1 MELRGK
7 TALLTGAT
15 GGLGRAI
22 ATALAERGASLVL
35 SSRKR
40 EELEGLAAELQ
51 GEHRVAVADL
61 AEPGAAIALLAEA
74 GDIDVLVANAAL
86 PGSGKLDGFTQN
98 EVERALRVNL
108 ESPILM
114 AHSLVPK
121 MIERGSGHIVM
132 IGSLSGVAPTAR
144 QTIYNAT
151 KFGLRG
157 FTLALREDLRE
168 TGASAS
174 LVAPGF
180 VRDAGMFA
188 DSKADAPAGM
198 GTTTPERVSAAVV
211 DAIEKDRG
219 EIAVAPFRQVRLA
232 KFAGSHPEFAGRVSG
247 KAATKAADV
256 VARGQA
262 DKR

>member
-1 MELRGK
+1 
-7 TALLTGAT
+7 
-15 GGLGRAI
+15 
-22 ATALAERGASLVL
+22 
-35 SSRKR
+35 
-40 EELEGLAAELQ
+40 
-51 GEHRVAVADL
+51 
-61 AEPGAAIALLAEA
+61 
-74 GDIDVLVANAAL
+74 
-86 PGSGKLDGFTQN
+86 
-98 EVERALRVNL
+98 VNL

>member
-22 ATALAERGASLVL
+22 AMALAERGASLVL

-40 EELEGLAAELQ
+40 EELEELASELQ

-61 AEPGAAIALLAEA
+61 AEPGAALALLAEA

-86 PGSGKLDGFTQN
+86 PGSGRLDGFTQS

-114 AHSLVPK
+114 AHALLPK

-144 QTIYNAT
+144 QSVYNAT

-188 DSKADAPAGM
+188 DSGAAAPAGM

-211 DAIEKDRG
+211 DAIENDRG

-247 KAATKAADV
+247 KAAIKAADE
-256 VARGQA
+256 VAKGQA